1 MPTPRLPTPGSDAGM
16 WGDILNEFLLQSHT
30 SAGAIKDASIGT
42 SQLQNGSVTSSV
54 IAADAVNA
62 SSIQD
67 GTVTK
72 ANLVSGVQTSLDK
85 ADSAVQSVN
94 GHTGTSVTVTAGDVS
109 AIPTSEK
116 GAASGVATLDGTT
129 RLTSSQLPTTVGTK
143 SETKAV
149 VNHGATAGTARP
161 SGYGSVEWIGSV
173 EPTNAID
180 GDTWIDT
187 ST

>member
-1 MPTPRLPTPGSDAGM
+1 MPTPRLPTPGSDAGI

-30 SAGAIKDASIGT
+30 TTGIIRDNSIGT
-42 SQLQNGSVTSSV
+42 SQLQNGSVTSDV
-54 IAADAVNA
+54 IATDAVDA
-62 SSIQD
+62 SAIQD

-72 ANLVSGVQTSLDK
+72 ANLVSGVQSTLDK
-85 ADSAVQSVN
+85 ADTAVQSVN
-94 GHTGTSVTVTAGDVS
+94 GHSGTSVTVTATDVA

-116 GAASGVATLDGTT
+116 GAASGVATLDGSTT
-129 RLTSSQLPTTVGTK
+129 LTSSQLPATVGTK

-173 EPTNAID
+173 EPTNAVD
-180 GDTWIDT
+180 GDTWVDT